1 MIVSLRYDLVR
12 DFRKEIDLKI
22 LNLFRKPIDKLK
34 LWRYN
39 KCKVKGETLTN
50 KNFNLEKSR
59 KAF

>member
-1 MIVSLRYDLVR
+1 LVR